1 MLSAPQDSSPR
12 NRLALDWKPPVR
24 AEGSDAKRASSRFS
38 ANRKHGATPPGPFR
52 RQHMWRAFA
61 IFIFALTAWA
71 QEPHPIL
78 ALGSP
83 APNFELP
90 GVDGAIHKLADY
102 SSSAILV
109 VVFTCN
115 HCPIAQM
122 YERRITQ
129 LAADYRDRGVAVV
142 AIQPNDPT
150 AIRIDEL
157 DSSDISD
164 SLEEMKIRAEHKHLT
179 YPYLYDGETQSV
191 TEAYGPQATPHAFVL
206 DRDRRLRYEG
216 RIDNSYRIELANT
229 HDVRD
234 AIDALLAHREVAVKH
249 TGVFGCSTKWKEKQ
263 TSRLEA
269 LRKIESR
276 PVPLDLASAADLKA
290 LRANPTGK
298 TLLVSFWATWCGSC
312 IHEFPDFE
320 DTFRMYGGRDLELVT
335 VAANMPN
342 EKNSVLHVLQK
353 MHATSRNLLFASED
367 TAALQAAFDPAWE
380 SAVPYT
386 VLIAPDGKVLY
397 KKQGSVDML
406 ELRRT
411 ILANLPSDY
420 EGFNKYWLE
429 Q

>member
-1 MLSAPQDSSPR
+1 MKLEANAMRILRTQRIWRVVAFLS
-12 NRLALDWKPPVR
+12 L
-24 AEGSDAKRASSRFS
+24 
-38 ANRKHGATPPGPFR
+38 
-52 RQHMWRAFA
+52 
-61 IFIFALTAWA
+61 ILTLPTWA

-102 SSSAILV
+102 SASPILV

-122 YERRITQ
+122 YERRIAQ
-129 LAADYRDRGVAVV
+129 LAEDYRDRGVAVV

-164 SLEEMKIRAEHKHLT
+164 SLEEMKIRAEYKHLT
-179 YPYLYDGETQSV
+179 YPYLYDGETQAV
-191 TEAYGPQATPHAFVL
+191 TDAYGPQATPHVFVF
-206 DRDRRLRYEG
+206 DHERRLRYEG
-216 RIDNSYRIELANT
+216 HMDNSYRTELVKT
-229 HDVRD
+229 HEARD
-234 AIDALLAHREVAVKH
+234 AIDALLAHQEVAVKH

-263 TSRLEA
+263 AARLEA
-269 LRKIESR
+269 LRKIESQ
-276 PVPLDLASAADLKA
+276 PVQLELVSATDLTK
-290 LRANPTGK
+290 LRSNPTGK

-312 IHEFPDFE
+312 IHEFADFE
-320 DTFRMYGGRDLELVT
+320 DTFRMYGVRDLELVT
-335 VAANMPN
+335 VAANMPD
-342 EKNSVLHVLQK
+342 EKNGVVRVLEK
-353 MHATSRNLLFASED
+353 MHATSRNLLFSSDD
-367 TAALQAAFDPAWE
+367 TAALQAAFDPGWQ

-386 VLIAPDGKVLY
+386 VLIDPKGKVLY
-397 KKQGSVDML
+397 QKQGSVDML

-411 ILANLPSDY
+411 ILASLPSDY
-420 EGFNKYWLE
+420 EGFNQYWLR